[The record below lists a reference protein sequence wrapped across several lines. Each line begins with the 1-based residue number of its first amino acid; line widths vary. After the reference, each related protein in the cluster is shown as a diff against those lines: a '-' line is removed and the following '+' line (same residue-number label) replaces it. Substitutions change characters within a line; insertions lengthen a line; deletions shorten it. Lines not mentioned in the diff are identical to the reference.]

1 MILNMWGDFQICISV
16 PLTLLNIMML
26 LSPDILQNVLRVTF
40 MKAIEL
46 NTKFAVSL
54 ALEGITYLQEKA
66 K

>member
-40 MKAIEL
+40 MKSIEL

-54 ALEGITYLQEKA
+54 ALESITFLQERA